1 MMRGRQ
7 KSGCRRMRRGSR
19 IDEARANVVIIYNF
33 CHDEERRQLEQKTNK
48 NIRIQIRTDPIK
60 TEVWKQSIQ
69 LLYES

>member
-48 NIRIQIRTDPIK
+48 NIRI
-60 TEVWKQSIQ
+60 
-69 LLYES
+69 